1 MVIVICYS
9 RFPNDVRIGRK
20 SAKSYNHLEKHGYKY
35 EIVKSNPHEIT
46 FRPAPQNSFTNGLL
60 LDLDKLRMH
69 LGLSLC
75 SLLIWC
81 FQFQS
86 LNDDLSDHNIQKL
99 NFNLRQLYKEKQRNS
114 FNKKHNF
121 LNSIYNK
128 YPASTCPVQGNNDN
142 QNTRSETDLL
152 NRLEKSFQQSHNTNK
167 GNQRKVQKT

>member
-1 MVIVICYS
+1 M
-9 RFPNDVRIGRK
+9 GRK

-46 FRPAPQNSFTNGLL
+46 FRPAPQNSFTNDLL

-81 FQFQS
+81 FQFLS

-128 YPASTCPVQGNNDN
+128 YPASTCSVQGNNDN

-152 NRLEKSFQQSHNTNK
+152 NRLVKSFQQSHNTNK